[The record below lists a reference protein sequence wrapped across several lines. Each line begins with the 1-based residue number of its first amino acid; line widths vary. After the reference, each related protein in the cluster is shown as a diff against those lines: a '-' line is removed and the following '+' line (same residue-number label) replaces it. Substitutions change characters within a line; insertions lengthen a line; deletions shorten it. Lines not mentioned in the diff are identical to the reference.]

1 MLFKMCTFAFAIF
14 CILCTFHK
22 SAASD
27 KCPIDDIYNVTSFCT
42 GNNQLGVT
50 FNAGTSGKIDYYPY
64 GRVGCLSYSHAPAW
78 FAMKIENGG
87 DLTLEMSH
95 SGNEDIDFVC
105 WGPFEGKTKLDVLK
119 AIEKDPSLLEDPGH
133 LTDYPKGRM
142 IDCSYEKGGIT
153 EYCHI
158 PDTKENE
165 WYIIVITNYSRKDG
179 FINFTKH
186 SGTASTNCDIIFDA
200 YSPAAYC
207 EGNDVE
213 LKINNA
219 PPNAKFHWT
228 GPNGFS
234 SNQKNPV
241 IPNATYLNNGIYSVQ
256 LEVDGILSPI
266 VEVDVEVKQKKHT
279 DTTVTINLGE
289 SFKFGSQRLY
299 SQGIYFDTLAA
310 STGCDSTV
318 RLNLIV
324 NNEIKVSNT
333 GPYCEGEAVRI
344 TAENLPGKISSLIW
358 EGPAGFS
365 SKSVSPTVNNAKP
378 QNSGTYT
385 CFLNV
390 NNQKVKA
397 GETEV
402 VVLSSPNIKVH
413 EKIPVDSFFT
423 FEDTTIKTPGTY
435 TFKLTAE
442 NGCDSTISLVLTP
455 EYHELIP
462 SSFLTPNNDGFNDTW
477 FITNIDKVPAP
488 TVSLYD
494 RTGKI
499 VRVIEEYNNA
509 NGWDGKDI
517 NGNPLPSSDYWYII
531 DIEGFDKI
539 YTGHVTLLR

>member
-1 MLFKMCTFAFAIF
+1 MLFKICTFAFAILAF
-14 CILCTFHK
+14 LSISQE
-22 SAASD
+22 SAAFT
-27 KCPIDDIYNVTSFCT
+27 KCPIEDIYNDVTSFCVNEDRNGIT
-42 GNNQLGVT
+42 YKAKT
-50 FNAGTSGKIDYYPY
+50 KGKMEP
-64 GRVGCLSYSHAPAW
+64 VGCLSDALSPAW
-78 FAMKIENGG
+78 FIMKIEEDG
-87 DLTLEMSH
+87 DLELEISH
-95 SGNEDIDFVC
+95 SSGHDVDFAC
-105 WGPFEGKTKLDVLK
+105 WGPFEGKTKIDVLK
-119 AIEKDPSLLEDPGH
+119 RIKENPDLLHDPGN
-133 LTDYPKGRM
+133 TKTYPRENM
-142 IDCSYEKGGIT
+142 VDCSYDYSKPV
-153 EYCHI
+153 EYCQI
-158 PDTKENE
+158 PNAKRDE
-165 WYIIVITNYSRKDG
+165 WYLVVITNYTL
-179 FINFTKH
+179 I
-186 SGTASTNCDIIFDA
+186 SGDIRFVKSSGSATTNCDIIVDA
-200 YSPAAYC
+200 SSPSPFC
-207 EGNDVE
+207 EGETIRFFVGTT
-213 LKINNA
+213 LKGS
-219 PPNAKFHWT
+219 KYHWT
-228 GPNGFS
+228 GPDGFQ
-234 SNQKNPV
+234 SNLKEPL
-241 IPNATYLNNGIYSVQ
+241 IPNAKLSNAGTYYLQV
-256 LEVDGILSPI
+256 EHDGNTSPLI
-266 VEVDVEVKQKKHT
+266 AVDVEVKQKKHT

-462 SSFLTPNNDGFNDTW
+462 SSFLTPNNDGVNDTW